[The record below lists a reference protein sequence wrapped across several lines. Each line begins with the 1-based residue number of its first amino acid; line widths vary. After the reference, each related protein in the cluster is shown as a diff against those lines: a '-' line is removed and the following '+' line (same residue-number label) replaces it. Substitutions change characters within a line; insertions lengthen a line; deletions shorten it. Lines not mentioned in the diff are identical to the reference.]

1 MDNKQYITRLSR
13 RATLNYKET
22 QQLVAST
29 ITVLTDVLC
38 QNDSLAIPAFGSF
51 ASTKKDEYID
61 YDPQSGQRMLY
72 PPRITVDFTAGT
84 ILSKNLSHK
93 SNKNL

>member
-29 ITVLTDVLC
+29 IAMMTEVLTQD
-38 QNDSLAIPAFGSF
+38 DSLAVPAFGTF
-51 ASTKKDEYID
+51 ATEKKDEYIAVD
-61 YDPQSGQRMLY
+61 EHSGQRMLY
-72 PPRITVDFTAGT
+72 PPSVTATFTPGT
-84 ILSKNLSHK
+84 ILIK
-93 SNKNL
+93 SISERNQQ